1 VPSSHRATAFGWR
14 LFFGF
19 DGRIGRVTFWAVQV
33 PLLVLFWLY
42 GQHVDPLLARWFP
55 YSVFEGLTAA
65 LVLAAPLIW
74 VQCAIVIKR
83 CHDRGK
89 SGFWALLLF
98 IPVIGLL
105 WLLIDCGLLPPA
117 TGKDLTPRRSAS

>member
-1 VPSSHRATAFGWR
+1 MRQ
-14 LFFGF
+14 LFFEF
-19 DGRIGRVTFWAVQV
+19 DGRIGRVAFWTVQV
-33 PLLVLFWLY
+33 PVLVLFWLF

-55 YSVFEGLTAA
+55 YSVFEGLTVA
-65 LVLAAPLIW
+65 LIFAAPLIW

-98 IPVIGLL
+98 IPGLGLL
-105 WLLIDCGLLPPA
+105 WLLVDCGLLPA
-117 TGKDLTPRRSAS
+117 RRETGTV

>member
-1 VPSSHRATAFGWR
+1 MSTRCWRAGFPTACSKA
-14 LFFGF
+14 L
-19 DGRIGRVTFWAVQV
+19 TF
-33 PLLVLFWLY
+33 
-42 GQHVDPLLARWFP
+42 
-55 YSVFEGLTAA
+55 A

-98 IPVIGLL
+98 IPVIGFL
-105 WLLIDCGLLPPA
+105 WLLVDCGLLPPA
-117 TGKDLTPRRSAS
+117 RESGRTAFRSVP

>member
-1 VPSSHRATAFGWR
+1 VRQ

-19 DGRIGRVTFWAVQV
+19 DGRIGRTTFWAVQLPV
-33 PLLVLFWLY
+33 LVLFWLY
-42 GQHVDPLLARWFP
+42 AMHVDPLLARWFP
-55 YSVFEGLTAA
+55 YSVFEGLTVA

-74 VQCAIVIKR
+74 VQSAIVIKR

-98 IPVIGLL
+98 IPVLGLL
-105 WLLIDCGLLPPA
+105 WLLVECGLLP
-117 TGKDLTPRRSAS
+117 SAEGSA

>member
-1 VPSSHRATAFGWR
+1 MRE
-14 LFFGF
+14 LLFGF
-19 DGRIGRVTFWAVQV
+19 EGRIGRVAFWLVQL
-33 PLLVLFWLY
+33 PLLAVFGLFFW
-42 GQHVDPLLARWFP
+42 QIDPLLARWFP
-55 YSVFEGLTAA
+55 YRVYEGLTFA

-74 VQCAIVIKR
+74 IQCALIIKR

-98 IPVIGLL
+98 IPVVGLL

-117 TGKDLTPRRSAS
+117 RETDRKAFRTGS